1 MLKMIRQFTFHH
13 PKQIIAPTLWLFL
26 SQAFSILPAILAY
39 MAIYLLGQA
48 FYPPYTLDI
57 ALLIKIAIIGIAYV
71 LLQYAVELI
80 SYYNTY
86 GRAYHD
92 TADKRI
98 TYIQKLRRQNLGFF
112 SSKESGELISSFA
125 SDFANVE
132 YTMCFWLP
140 YPIGIGFLLLLS
152 FVCMLFFDWRM
163 AVAIFAM
170 LPICTI
176 LMLQI
181 AKVKEKHSRSVMEA
195 KTRAATQLNE
205 YLHGMKDLKAYHR
218 TGSGFEAL
226 KKAFSDLRR
235 ESLLDEAV
243 AGSLST
249 LCASLVKFVVPVT
262 ATVGLY
268 LLMGGSLT
276 ILDFAG
282 FLVIATK
289 LTEPALTLVSSISA
303 LRGMALSGER
313 LDKVMTMPDPSGE
326 DKISHGDS
334 YAFDSVSFHYAA
346 DSNVIHGVS
355 FETPAGALTALVGP
369 SGSGKS
375 TLLRL
380 MARFW
385 DYQQGQVRFAGK
397 ELRSIAPESLLSQ
410 VSMVMQNA
418 YLFRGTIRE
427 NLCFGNECI
436 TEQQMLDACRKARC
450 HDFVSALPEGYDTV
464 VGEGGATLS
473 GGERQRI
480 SLARA
485 FLKDVPIL
493 LLDEPTASLDADNEA
508 MVQRALDEISKERTI
523 IMIAHR
529 LKTVRGAQQILVLEN
544 GRITQKEP
552 ITSLSG
558 QTDSTHDCGNCKI
571 RLETILSNNLRRRNM
586 KSKFLNLK
594 EFVLVLLLA
603 CLETVIGLVAAM
615 PFAANLQLVY
625 FLVPGLTGL
634 INGIIYVLLIK
645 KCPKVGTQFIIPFVY
660 GLLFLFSGSV
670 YVFMF
675 FAILAVANELIMIGG
690 YGKKVRQAIPHV
702 LTWSLNSMGSTLTL
716 LLFRDSMVQ
725 TYVKMGMSA
734 VDAEAAVSSVEGFWL
749 APQNIAIA
757 LAAAAILSVAGY
769 ALGMKMFSK
778 HFKPAGIA

>member
-57 ALLIKIAIIGIAYV
+57 ALLIKIAIIGITYV

-152 FVCMLFFDWRM
+152 FVCILFFDWRM

-313 LDKVMTMPDPSGE
+313 LDKVMTMTDPSGE

-464 VGEGGATLS
+464 IGEGGATLS

-544 GRITQKEP
+544 GRITQK
-552 ITSLSG
+552 G
-558 QTDSTHDCGNCKI
+558 THN
-571 RLETILSNNLRRRNM
+571 
-586 KSKFLNLK
+586 
-594 EFVLVLLLA
+594 
-603 CLETVIGLVAAM
+603 
-615 PFAANLQLVY
+615 QLVGTD
-625 FLVPGLTGL
+625 GLYSRL
-634 INGIIYVLLIK
+634 W
-645 KCPKVGTQFIIPFVY
+645 
-660 GLLFLFSGSV
+660 
-670 YVFMF
+670 
-675 FAILAVANELIMIGG
+675 ELQN
-690 YGKKVRQAIPHV
+690 QAGNY
-702 LTWSLNSMGSTLTL
+702 T
-716 LLFRDSMVQ
+716 
-725 TYVKMGMSA
+725 
-734 VDAEAAVSSVEGFWL
+734 
-749 APQNIAIA
+749 
-757 LAAAAILSVAGY
+757 
-769 ALGMKMFSK
+769 
-778 HFKPAGIA
+778 FKQS

>member
-57 ALLIKIAIIGIAYV
+57 ALLIKIAIIGITYV

-152 FVCMLFFDWRM
+152 FVCILFFDWRM

-226 KKAFSDLRR
+226 KKTFSDLRR

-313 LDKVMTMPDPSGE
+313 LDKVMTMTDPSGE

-464 VGEGGATLS
+464 IGEGGATLS

-529 LKTVRGAQQILVLEN
+529 LKTVRGAQQILVLET
-544 GRITQKEP
+544 GRVTQK
-552 ITSLSG
+552 G
-558 QTDSTHDCGNCKI
+558 THN
-571 RLETILSNNLRRRNM
+571 
-586 KSKFLNLK
+586 
-594 EFVLVLLLA
+594 
-603 CLETVIGLVAAM
+603 
-615 PFAANLQLVY
+615 QLVGTD
-625 FLVPGLTGL
+625 GLYSRL
-634 INGIIYVLLIK
+634 W
-645 KCPKVGTQFIIPFVY
+645 
-660 GLLFLFSGSV
+660 
-670 YVFMF
+670 
-675 FAILAVANELIMIGG
+675 ELQN
-690 YGKKVRQAIPHV
+690 QAGNY
-702 LTWSLNSMGSTLTL
+702 T
-716 LLFRDSMVQ
+716 
-725 TYVKMGMSA
+725 
-734 VDAEAAVSSVEGFWL
+734 
-749 APQNIAIA
+749 
-757 LAAAAILSVAGY
+757 
-769 ALGMKMFSK
+769 
-778 HFKPAGIA
+778 FKQS